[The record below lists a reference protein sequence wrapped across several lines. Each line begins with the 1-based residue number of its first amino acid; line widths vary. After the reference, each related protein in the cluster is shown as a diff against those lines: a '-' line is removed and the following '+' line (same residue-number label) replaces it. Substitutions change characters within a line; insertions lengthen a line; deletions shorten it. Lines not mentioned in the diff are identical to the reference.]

1 MSDFN
6 ISSISTVNKFTSS
19 VNTESAR
26 AARSG
31 QSFSD
36 VLRGAGAMSSGSAD
50 LDAIFEAAGQ
60 RYNLPANLLKA
71 VAQVESNFRP
81 NATSR
86 AGAQGIMQLMP
97 ATARH
102 LGVEDSFD
110 PEQNIMGGARY
121 LRGLLDRFEGD
132 LSLALAAYNAGW
144 PTVVRHGGI
153 PPFAETQAYVPR
165 VLELFNGGNIT
176 AGVVNLNGQGSP
188 QNAAPAP
195 QPTPP
200 ARQAPQDN
208 GMAAMTDMLNQMMMM
223 RMMEM
228 QMGGSRN
235 GGLF

>member
-188 QNAAPAP
+188 QNAAPAH